1 MNKNIYEIN
10 YQFNSRFHHKN
21 MTNKNNLHE
30 VGNSF
35 FSIIK
40 IINIVGM
47 CMEIVIVLDYFLL
60 KNIKK
65 LLYIANFFIK
75 YKKTVSSLINKPHAK
90 SHIKSSKSAF
100 EHQN

>member
-10 YQFNSRFHHKN
+10 YQFNSRFHYKN

-47 CMEIVIVLDYFLL
+47 CVDIVIVLDYFLL

-65 LLYIANFFIK
+65 LFDVAKFFIK
-75 YKKTVSSLINKPHAK
+75 YKKTVSSLMINPM
-90 SHIKSSKSAF
+90 
-100 EHQN
+100 QNPI